1 MKVERLPPGAPVVA
15 FGSAE
20 ARYQIVGRLPEG
32 AVGVITLAPRGHV
45 GMHEAPLKQQM
56 VVVAGAGWVQGK
68 DGEQVP
74 LAVGDVATFEAG
86 EAHAT
91 LASAAGLTVLVI
103 EGVR

>member
-1 MKVERLPPGAPVVA
+1 MKVERLPQGNPIAA

-32 AVGVITLAPRGHV
+32 AVGIMTLAPRGHV
-45 GMHEAPLKQQM
+45 GMHDAPLKQQL

-68 DGEQVP
+68 DGGQVP
-74 LAVGDVATFEAG
+74 LATGDVATFDAG

-91 LASAAGLTVLVI
+91 IASAAGLTVLVI